1 MLLIGG
7 TSKPAI
13 VVAQKDAPKPPVEPA
28 KPPVVAAVTPEP
40 KPPVEKEK
48 PAEKPAAK
56 KPAAGGSDAEVL
68 EAVNAWAK
76 AWSAK
81 DVDAYLA
88 SYAKDFQTPKG
99 ESREDWA
106 KVRRQRI
113 SAPKS
118 IAVTVESPRVSITGD
133 QASVTFRQGYRSEVI
148 KSSSTKTLVLVRSE
162 GRWLIRQEKVN

>member
-1 MLLIGG
+1 MSEPRASLLLADNRRRYAPGEELTIEYR
-7 TSKPAI
+7 
-13 VVAQKDAPKPPVEPA
+13 VAGLAP
-28 KPPVVAAVTPEP
+28 
-40 KPPVEKEK
+40 
-48 PAEKPAAK
+48 
-56 KPAAGGSDAEVL
+56 EVL

-81 DVDAYLA
+81 NVDAYLA
-88 SYAKDFQTPKG
+88 AYARDFQPPKG

-106 KVRRQRI
+106 KGRRQRI

-162 GRWLIRQEKVN
+162 GRWLIRQEKVHAEAEHP